1 VAAGKEVVQFEA
13 GGEEEDERR
22 RDRQDAVLK
31 SEREVK
37 AAGQLR
43 AEEAVVAGGGGVHG
57 GLVRPFFLSRLR
69 SCGQYRG
76 LLDGQSRSGWRRD
89 VQSATRRWRVF
100 KSLYARG
107 AADRA

>member
-1 VAAGKEVVQFEA
+1 MAAGKEVVQFEA

-43 AEEAVVAGGGGVHG
+43 AEKAVVAGGGVHG
-57 GLVRPFFLSRLR
+57 GLVRPLFLSRLR

-76 LLDGQSRSGWRRD
+76 LLDG
-89 VQSATRRWRVF
+89 
-100 KSLYARG
+100 
-107 AADRA
+107 